1 MGTAASIRVAM
12 WIGITTIILA
22 LVITNFFVPLRSSA
36 AITVMAIITAVAI
49 AAAITLQIR
58 SGRSTNTEST
68 SRTSV
73 IALWA
78 IPLVVALI
86 FALLAIAHYTFV
98 AVNQWDTGLYH
109 LNAIQYAADYR
120 VIPGLANLHDRLG
133 TTNSHHLLTAFVSN
147 SGWGIDAFRLSVGF
161 FAFLF
166 SFEAVLRLLVR
177 RAPHRSMPSD
187 SGLLVMLLAS
197 LGIWAFLLSNP
208 DEVITSASPDA
219 VALLVMIAAGAYWID
234 AITTRRLEWAA
245 TGLVVSSL
253 ASAVRPQLWVFTV
266 VGTVVFL
273 IALRGRPLQR
283 TTTSIRAFGWIAA
296 SMSVLLLITTQARD
310 AVQTGWILFPLDRLP
325 LPVDWRAFDPA
336 ASREWIVSWARQPG
350 ASPGDVND
358 NWNWLPDWI
367 VRNSAEWGIQ
377 LLIGLIAVSAVV
389 TIFLRSRKDPL
400 PSALLVGAAIA
411 PAIAALIVWF
421 FTAPDPRFAWGP
433 LILTGAIPAALLLG
447 SATFRKMA
455 PAAPMLVTAFATLA
469 IFPISI
475 SALLAINGELEE
487 GEQVVQFSLGPWTIA
502 PALVPVTTPELQPY
516 TLPTGET
523 LLTPTS
529 DDRCWLT
536 FPSCRPYP
544 NDSLVFRGDG
554 VQDGFASSLTR
565 EARSQ

>member
-1 MGTAASIRVAM
+1 MPSLAVLATWAALTLWAIAVGAIAIPLTRQRMGTAASIRVAM

-58 SGRSTNTEST
+58 SGRSTNTKST

-187 SGLLVMLLAS
+187 RGLLVMLLAS

-219 VALLVMIAAGAYWID
+219 VALLVMVAAGAYWID

-245 TGLVVSSL
+245 TALVVSSL
-253 ASAVRPQLWVFTV
+253 AGAVRPQLWVFTV
-266 VGTVVFL
+266 VGIVVFL
-273 IALRGRPLQR
+273 IALRRQPLQR

-296 SMSVLLLITTQARD
+296 SISALLLITTQARD

-367 VRNSAEWGIQ
+367 VRNSAEWSIQ

-400 PSALLVGAAIA
+400 PSALVVGAAIA

-433 LILTGAIPAALLLG
+433 LILAGAIPAALLLG

-455 PAAPMLVTAFATLA
+455 PAAPMLVTAFATLV

-502 PALVPVTTPELQPY
+502 PALVPVTTPEL
-516 TLPTGET
+516 
-523 LLTPTS
+523 
-529 DDRCWLT
+529 
-536 FPSCRPYP
+536 
-544 NDSLVFRGDG
+544 
-554 VQDGFASSLTR
+554 
-565 EARSQ
+565 